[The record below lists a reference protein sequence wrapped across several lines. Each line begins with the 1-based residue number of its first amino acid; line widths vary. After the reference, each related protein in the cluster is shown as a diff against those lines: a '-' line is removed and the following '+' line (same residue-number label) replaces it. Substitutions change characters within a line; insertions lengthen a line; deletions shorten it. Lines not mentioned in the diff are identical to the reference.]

1 MVFLQLLFLGAI
13 APGMIAALPSSFSD
27 NVARADYPEFV
38 PLPGFPSLAELN
50 LTTEMLH
57 APPQLLPGRAAL
69 RITE

>member
-1 MVFLQLLFLGAI
+1 MVSLQLLFLGAV
-13 APGMIAALPSSFSD
+13 APAMIVAFPSGLAE

-38 PLPGFPSLAELN
+38 PPPGFPSLAELN

-57 APPQLLPGRAAL
+57 AAPKLLPGKTAL

>member
-1 MVFLQLLFLGAI
+1 MVSLHLLFLGVV
-13 APGMIAALPSSFSD
+13 APAMTFALPSGPAG
-27 NVARADYPEFV
+27 NLARADYPEFV

-57 APPQLLPGRAAL
+57 AAPKLLPSKTAL